1 MGCNTSKLD
10 AITLCRE
17 RCKFVHQTL
26 TQSCIL
32 ADAHVKHIQSL
43 QSLASALVFFF
54 TQFQETH
61 VSHMHFTSYEQLN
74 FYGSKSP
81 PPPPPPPATRDMK
94 CRIIQIVTVAVTT
107 QQRRG
112 RRSYIMKSRYTAF
125 FLFFFME
132 DYANDALKHFL
143 FFHQKKCRQLKS
155 MDKNGADAGK
165 VETVQTS
172 IGQLDTKMKM
182 SIQVVDKISIA
193 ISKIREEE
201 LWSQII
207 NFIHVMLKMWKDMQE
222 CYRCQYKEIAEAK
235 ALDASTFNRKLSSG
249 QIDAAIKL
257 KSVLQN
263 WNLSFSNWINAQK
276 SHVKALNDWLVRCL
290 MYEPEEVPDDSTPLS
305 PDNIGVPPVFV
316 ICNKWARTV
325 DNISEKNTIEAVNGL
340 MLRVSELLQ
349 KHILDLQQKLTVD
362 RELESK
368 VQILESQE
376 QRMHK
381 VVRAGERNIVPNPVA
396 REESE
401 AVLQR
406 HVVHHGDF
414 VDINNIQS
422 DLKMIFSAMERFTA
436 LTAQLYEELCQQI
449 KLYNPVLGES
459 NKIDFLIGLFM

>member
-112 RRSYIMKSRYTAF
+112 RRSYIMKS
-125 FLFFFME
+125 
-132 DYANDALKHFL
+132 
-143 FFHQKKCRQLKS
+143 RQLKS